1 MKMVKMKLPGLFLIL
16 LLSSVITFAQVERVP
31 PAKTDSLSGTS
42 ISGKKDLVKDLDL
55 STGQQAKLKEI
66 RQSVRMKREGIDN
79 NDQLTD
85 TERKKQLKELQKQQA
100 KWIEDILTDE
110 QKEKFRSS
118 RQKALKK
125 NN

>member
-1 MKMVKMKLPGLFLIL
+1 MKMVKIKLPGLFLIL
-16 LLSSVITFAQVERVP
+16 LLSSVVSFAQVERVP

>member
-1 MKMVKMKLPGLFLIL
+1 MKLPGLFLIL